1 MLCQPLRCLG
11 PGRMAQL
18 VRALPS
24 HGRGH
29 RFESCYAHQ
38 VKAQVNCSPIEQGR
52 LLGHPSLPAVAARP
66 DATPAQVALAWVL
79 RHDGVVTVPKAGTP
93 EHVRENCG
101 ALELQLTDED
111 LGELDVAF
119 PPPRG
124 PQPLEML

>member
-1 MLCQPLRCLG
+1 
-11 PGRMAQL
+11 MA
-18 VRALPS
+18 
-24 HGRGH
+24 
-29 RFESCYAHQ
+29 Y
-38 VKAQVNCSPIEQGR
+38 SPIEQRR
-52 LLGHPSLPAVAARP
+52 LLEHPSLRAVAGRH
-66 DATPAQVALAWVL
+66 DATPAQVTLAWVL

-101 ALELQLTDED
+101 ALELKLTDED